1 MLLHYHSV
9 CKITIFMHVIVLI
22 LRVSTL
28 LHRFISFCRLAFR
41 QRRPGLF
48 PDRQPC
54 AYPPSYLG
62 LGLMGILPSF
72 LPRSFEQYTHSHSV
86 HIPHSSVLS
95 SGISSPMVERPF
107 SGNIG
112 IASALATSTMKAVV
126 GIAVSSLARC
136 IAIRTGFL
144 FWQADYWHPS
154 S

>member
-1 MLLHYHSV
+1 
-9 CKITIFMHVIVLI
+9 MHVIVLI

-48 PDRQPC
+48 PDRRPC

-95 SGISSPMVERPF
+95 SDISSPMVERPF

-112 IASALATSTMKAVV
+112 IASGPCDFHNESGGWNRRFVLGPLHSHQNGLSFLA
-126 GIAVSSLARC
+126 GGLLASFIITC
-136 IAIRTGFL
+136 
-144 FWQADYWHPS
+144 D
-154 S
+154 

>member
-9 CKITIFMHVIVLI
+9 CKITIFMRLSVLI

-48 PDRQPC
+48 PDRRPC